1 MFMIQILKVLHVLS
15 VIVWAGAL
23 LYMPFLLAMQA
34 GANSKT
40 EPERSGAIKQLKTI
54 TKNLWIKIAWP
65 SMILVILF
73 GFGIMHPYFSSPWFW
88 VKMALVSVLIV
99 HHHAIHFAYKALQND
114 KYEKTP
120 AQLRMMAQSTI
131 ILLVGIVTLAIMRD
145 FLNKALIIGG
155 IAIGVILIFLF
166 VRSIMKSH
174 PKK

>member
-1 MFMIQILKVLHVLS
+1 MILVLKVLHVIS

-40 EPERSGAIKQLKTI
+40 EPDRSGAIKQLKTI
-54 TKNLWIKIAWP
+54 TKNLWIKMAWP

-99 HHHAIHFAYKALQND
+99 HHHAIHFAYKALQKD

-120 AQLRMMAQSTI
+120 AQLRSMAQTSIVLLLATVVLAVMKDYLNDFLI
-131 ILLVGIVTLAIMRD
+131 ILGVAI
-145 FLNKALIIGG
+145 A
-155 IAIGVILIFLF
+155 VILISLF
-166 VRSIMKSH
+166 VWSMIRNRS
-174 PKK
+174 KK